1 MNGLITT
8 IQRMSIHDGPGIRS
22 TIFVKG
28 CNLRCKWCHNPE
40 TFSPKSELEWIADKC
55 INCGACV
62 EVCMPKALDFNNGIV
77 QFDKSKCTACFHC
90 VEHCFPEALV
100 KIGRKVSPTEVFTEI
115 AQDFPYF
122 KESNGGI
129 TISGGEPMLQFEF
142 VRKTLQLFHQAKIH
156 TAIETNLSVSWD
168 KYKAILPYINLV
180 MADLKLMDSVQHKTW
195 TNVENKKI
203 LENILALDKTGIPY
217 YLRTPVV
224 PGVNHSEQQIE
235 EISSFVSRLKNIQK
249 FELLPFHPL
258 ADSKYKNLGIENPF
272 KNVKALSTKELKNYH
287 SILEK
292 YKLA

>member
-1 MNGLITT
+1 MQFLTFPTQYYFFLLKNKASSFARYIQCKMKGLITT

-90 VEHCFPEALV
+90 VEHCFPEALL

-129 TISGGEPMLQFEF
+129 QY
-142 VRKTLQLFHQAKIH
+142 QLWLIVHQI
-156 TAIETNLSVSWD
+156 
-168 KYKAILPYINLV
+168 
-180 MADLKLMDSVQHKTW
+180 
-195 TNVENKKI
+195 
-203 LENILALDKTGIPY
+203 
-217 YLRTPVV
+217 
-224 PGVNHSEQQIE
+224 
-235 EISSFVSRLKNIQK
+235 
-249 FELLPFHPL
+249 
-258 ADSKYKNLGIENPF
+258 
-272 KNVKALSTKELKNYH
+272 
-287 SILEK
+287 
-292 YKLA
+292 